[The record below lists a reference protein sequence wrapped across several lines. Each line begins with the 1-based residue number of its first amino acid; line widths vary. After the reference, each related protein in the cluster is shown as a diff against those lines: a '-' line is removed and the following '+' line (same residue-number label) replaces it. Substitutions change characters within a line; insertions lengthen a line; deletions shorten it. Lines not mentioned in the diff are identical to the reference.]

1 MRLVGGFLIG
11 FALCSAGCG
20 GRQAA
25 GPARAASAE
34 RPPARRKAAPTAAAP
49 SAEVAAPAPA
59 NPTPEAPQAS
69 ADGSVFVPTATDQV
83 FVRRMLDVIDEVAT
97 VIDRQQDACDRM
109 ATDLEG
115 VLRRNQDLIFMAK
128 QMKGNPARDKWM
140 QEQAMERLQKALPR
154 MMAGFQKCQNDTRMQ
169 ALIRQLSA

>member
-11 FALCSAGCG
+11 FALFTAGCG
-20 GRQAA
+20 GRQETGRAPAA
-25 GPARAASAE
+25 PAGRRAAPRQAT
-34 RPPARRKAAPTAAAP
+34 PTAAAP
-49 SAEVAAPAPA
+49 STGAVTPAPA
-59 NPTPEAPQAS
+59 TPSAEAPAAS

-83 FVRRMLDVIDEVAT
+83 FVRRMLDVIDEVAA
-97 VIDRQQDACDRM
+97 VIDRHQDACDRM

-115 VLRRNQDLIFMAK
+115 VLHRNQDLIFMAK
-128 QMKGNPARDKWM
+128 QMKGNPGRDKWM

-169 ALIRQLSA
+169 ALMRQLSA

>member
-11 FALCSAGCG
+11 FALFSAGCG
-20 GRQAA
+20 GRQVTERAQ
-25 GPARAASAE
+25 PAPAE
-34 RPPARRKAAPTAAAP
+34 QRGAHRQAAPTAAEP
-49 SAEVAAPAPA
+49 SAQAVAPAPA
-59 NPTPEAPQAS
+59 KPSPEAPPPS
-69 ADGSVFVPTATDQV
+69 TDGSVFVPTATDQV
-83 FVRRMLDVIDEVAT
+83 FVRRMLDVIDEVAA
-97 VIDRQQDACDRM
+97 VIDRHQDACDRM

-128 QMKGNPARDKWM
+128 QMKGNPGRDKWM

-169 ALIRQLSA
+169 ALIRQLGA

>member
-11 FALCSAGCG
+11 FALVSAGCG
-20 GRQAA
+20 GRQETGRAPAA
-25 GPARAASAE
+25 QAE
-34 RPPARRKAAPTAAAP
+34 RPTARRKAAPTATQPAAE
-49 SAEVAAPAPA
+49 AVAPAPA
-59 NPTPEAPQAS
+59 SPSPEAPPAS

-83 FVRRMLDVIDEVAT
+83 FVRRMLDVIDEVAA
-97 VIDRQQDACDRM
+97 VIDRHQDACDRM

-115 VLRRNQDLIFMAK
+115 LLRRNQDLIFMAK

>member
-11 FALCSAGCG
+11 FALLAAGCG
-20 GRQAA
+20 ARQEMGRAEA
-25 GPARAASAE
+25 PPAE
-34 RPPARRKAAPTAAAP
+34 RPTARRKAPPAAAEPAAEAAAP
-49 SAEVAAPAPA
+49 VPASPS
-59 NPTPEAPQAS
+59 PEPPPAS

-83 FVRRMLDVIDEVAT
+83 FVRRMLDVIDEVAA
-97 VIDRQQDACDRM
+97 VIDRHQDACDRM

-154 MMAGFQKCQNDTRMQ
+154 IGPKASRTVTRLDR
-169 ALIRQLSA
+169 AKRSG